1 MTILLVA
8 ATPFEIAPL
17 RQQLTRQW
25 TQESTGYFRRG
36 KLRIAPLVTGVG
48 LTATAYHLGM
58 ALQAER
64 YDLVINAGLGG
75 AIDTGLGLTQVV
87 RVVSERFADLGVEE
101 ADGRFTSAHELGL
114 IDADEPPFREGRLW
128 DDSAEQN
135 QLLRHVHA
143 ISVNRVHGYGPSIA
157 ALRDR
162 YPSAQVESMEGA
174 AFFYACLHSRQP
186 MLQLRAISNYV
197 TPRDRDAWRIGPAI
211 EALNTH
217 LWELIEAFDRTANE
231 R

>member
-135 QLLRHVHA
+135 QLLRH
-143 ISVNRVHGYGPSIA
+143 GYTG
-157 ALRDR
+157 
-162 YPSAQVESMEGA
+162 
-174 AFFYACLHSRQP
+174 
-186 MLQLRAISNYV
+186 QLRQVKTVN
-197 TPRDRDAWRIGPAI
+197 
-211 EALNTH
+211 
-217 LWELIEAFDRTANE
+217 
-231 R
+231 